1 MTDYYD
7 RKIHKNEHL
16 KKLVDTYMS
25 NVDNTN
31 IKDLSKT
38 CERDA
43 YKNDDNNTYDE
54 MGYATCYNTKLST
67 DSDYANLK
75 SLVDAY
81 LENEQDELSERERI
95 LDLEQQKESALID
108 MARYKYHYVA
118 WTLASVIVVIVGIRF
133 YK

>member
-1 MTDYYD
+1 MTEYYD
-7 RKIHKNEHL
+7 RKIHNNEHL

-25 NVDNTN
+25 SVDNN
-31 IKDLSKT
+31 NGSDLSKT
-38 CERDA
+38 CERDI
-43 YKNDDNNTYDE
+43 YKNNDGTYDE
-54 MGYATCYNTKLST
+54 IGYATCYNNKLKIT